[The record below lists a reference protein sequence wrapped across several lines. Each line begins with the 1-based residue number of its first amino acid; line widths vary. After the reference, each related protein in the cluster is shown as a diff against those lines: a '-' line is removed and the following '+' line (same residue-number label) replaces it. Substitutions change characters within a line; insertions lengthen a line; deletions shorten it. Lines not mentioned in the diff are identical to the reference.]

1 MEYVERAKQ
10 IINQIIYITIAT
22 VDKDAQPWNTPVYS
36 AFDERYTFY
45 WISSPESQHSQN
57 IATNHRAFL
66 SIYDSTVAEGTA
78 EGVYIQAE
86 ASELADASEIE
97 HALKLLASRKN
108 KTPKAVEL
116 FLNNAPR
123 RVYKAVTQKAWIN
136 TDTVIDGLHI
146 DGRAEISLN

>member
-10 IINQIIYITIAT
+10 IISQIIYITIAS
-22 VDKDAQPWNTPVYS
+22 VDKEGQPWNTPVYS

-57 IATNHRAFL
+57 IAANHRVFL
-66 SIYDSTVAEGTA
+66 SIYDSTLAEGTA

-86 ASELADASEIE
+86 ASELIDTAEIE
-97 HALKLLASRKN
+97 RALELLADRKN
-108 KTPKAVEL
+108 KTPKAAEL

-123 RVYKAVTQKAWIN
+123 RVYKAETRKAWIN
-136 TDTVIDGLHI
+136 TDVVIDGLHI
-146 DGRAEISLN
+146 DGRAKIFLN